1 MGGVLNMSLT
11 ACEGY
16 GDGAIHLGYAPSPQT
31 G

>member
-1 MGGVLNMSLT
+1 MEPLNMSLT

-16 GDGAIHLGYAPSPQT
+16 ANGAIHLGYAPSPQT